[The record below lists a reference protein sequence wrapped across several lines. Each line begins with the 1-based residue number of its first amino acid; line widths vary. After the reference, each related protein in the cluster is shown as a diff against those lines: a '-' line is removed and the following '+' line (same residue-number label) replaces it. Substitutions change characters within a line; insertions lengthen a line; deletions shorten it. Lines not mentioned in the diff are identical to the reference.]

1 MTEQTFPHVTLAGDR
16 SGDYRVEEERPDGT
30 LVLRP
35 DTSVD
40 AIFRRNGAEPATM
53 AEFEAEYGP
62 VGEPDGEG

>member
-1 MTEQTFPHVTLAGDR
+1 MSDQTLPHVTLSGDR
-16 SGDYRVEEERPDGT
+16 SGDYWIAEERPDGT

-40 AIFRRNGAEPATM
+40 AIFCRAGAERVTL

-62 VGEPDGEG
+62 VGAPDSSG